1 MGYMQDGTYPGTSGP
16 RQWHAASEPEV
27 APRPGSAASHLGS
40 APGAEATFLPEPSLP
55 KCGGAI
61 RAVGE
66 KLSVNSAKGS
76 CSVQVA
82 LLTSPARLSPE
93 PALSDDSE
101 AGNRGR

>member
-27 APRPGSAASHLGS
+27 APRSGSAASHLGS
-40 APGAEATFLPEPSLP
+40 APGAEAPFLPEPSLP

-82 LLTSPARLSPE
+82 LLASPARLSPE